1 MDGSGASGR
10 SRWRS
15 PHEQTTIDSEI
26 LMPPTKT
33 PPEPGSPAQGEPDPL
48 QEVLKTLV
56 ALQESAQASRRDVL
70 DSSGALMEANRA
82 NLEQLAERL
91 IEATQ
96 RTAHEL
102 SEAIRE
108 GRPDRIVIEQAPP
121 VEDAVTREQRL
132 RQRELVLTYDAWRT
146 MLGRAP
152 TSGAPGAAAVFTAIR
167 VDDKNQPDEDG
178 DSIRILAPAP
188 FAVAQHGWS
197 LTAITST
204 NHSLRAELEPH
215 APPFRVQVP
224 HLAADVDIRRLEI
237 RDANDNPIYLGVGP
251 ATQTHNAARY
261 RHKRH
266 VAPEGGEH
274 GEEGRPEDT
283 QELYNRIPV
292 DQGTR

>member
-1 MDGSGASGR
+1 MNGSGALEP

-15 PHEQTTIDSEI
+15 PHEQSTIDSEI

-33 PPEPGSPAQGEPDPL
+33 PPESRTPPAREPEPL
-48 QEVLKTLV
+48 QEMLKTLA

-70 DSSGALMEANRA
+70 DSSGALIEANRV

-96 RTAHEL
+96 RTAREL

-108 GRPDRIVIEQAPP
+108 GRPDRIVIEQAAPG
-121 VEDAVTREQRL
+121 DDLITREQRL
-132 RQRELVLTYDAWRT
+132 RQRQLVLSYDAWRT

-152 TSGAPGAAAVFTAIR
+152 TSGAPGAAAVFTALR

-178 DSIRILAPAP
+178 DSIRILVPAP
-188 FAVAQHGWS
+188 FAIVEHGWT
-197 LTAITST
+197 LAAITST
-204 NHSLRAELEPH
+204 NHTLRAKLEPH

-237 RDANDNPIYLGVGP
+237 RDANDAPLYLGVGP
-251 ATQTHNAARY
+251 ATQTRNAE
-261 RHKRH
+261 RHRRAKRT
-266 VAPEGGEH
+266 ADEGDEH
-274 GEEGRPEDT
+274 GEEGGPADT

-292 DQGTR
+292 DRGTR

>member
-1 MDGSGASGR
+1 MNGSGASAP

-15 PHEQTTIDSEI
+15 PHKQSTIDSEI

-33 PPEPGSPAQGEPDPL
+33 PPGSGTQPEREPEPL
-48 QEVLKTLV
+48 QEMLKTLA

-91 IEATQ
+91 IQATQ

-108 GRPDRIVIEQAPP
+108 GRPERIVIEQAAPI
-121 VEDAVTREQRL
+121 EDPITREQRL

-152 TSGAPGAAAVFTAIR
+152 TSGAPGAAAVFTALR
-167 VDDKNQPDEDG
+167 VNEKYQPKEYG
-178 DSIRILAPAP
+178 DSIRILDPAP
-188 FAVAQHGWS
+188 FAVVEHGWT
-197 LTAITST
+197 LVAITTT
-204 NHSLRAELEPH
+204 NKTLRAELKPC
-215 APPFRVQVP
+215 APPFTVRVP
-224 HLAADVDIRRLEI
+224 HLAPDVDIRRLEI
-237 RDANDNPIYLGVGP
+237 RDANDDPIYLGLGP
-251 ATQTHNAARY
+251 ATQTHNAARGRY
-261 RHKRH
+261 ARH
-266 VAPEGGEH
+266 AAALE
-274 GEEGRPEDT
+274 GEESGPADR
-283 QELYNRIPV
+283 QELDTRIPT